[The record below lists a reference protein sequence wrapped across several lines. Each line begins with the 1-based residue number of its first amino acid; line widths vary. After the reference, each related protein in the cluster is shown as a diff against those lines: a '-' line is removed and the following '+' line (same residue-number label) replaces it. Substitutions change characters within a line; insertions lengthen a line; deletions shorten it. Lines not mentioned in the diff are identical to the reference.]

1 MQKSKLLILTA
12 SAGLL
17 ALSIFAAARL
27 LPGADINTGTN
38 KPASTTQNIQTT
50 PDPSDPTSPPF
61 DRGDPTDPHPLPD
74 HTTHVTE
81 AVDFPLTLEGGDLL
95 IDSLFSFDG
104 INPDCGYEESRGIA
118 SLKLVNTSGRHLSLV
133 EITLTMSDGT
143 ELRFSAQHI
152 APGRSASVFCTTNT
166 SLPQDA
172 QCESVQCHAEFTTE
186 PMSDALTIQVNGME
200 INLTND
206 SGRDIRN
213 IVLYCHNILG
223 DEYFGG
229 IAYPYEINSL
239 SAGESTMLFAAD
251 CLLGIADVSYLSVI
265 FE

>member
-17 ALSIFAAARL
+17 ALSIFAATRL
-27 LPGADINTGTN
+27 LPGADVNTGTN
-38 KPASTTQNIQTT
+38 KPAHTTQDIPTSL
-50 PDPSDPTSPPF
+50 DPS
-61 DRGDPTDPHPLPD
+61 DPHPLPD
-74 HTTHVTE
+74 LTTPVTE
-81 AVDFPLTLEGGDLL
+81 AMDFPLTLEGGDLL

-104 INPDCGYEESRGIA
+104 INPDCGYEESRDIA
-118 SLKLVNTSGRHLSLV
+118 SLKLVNTSGRHLSLA

-152 APGRSASVFCTTNT
+152 APGRSASVFCVTNT
-166 SLPQDA
+166 SLPRDA
-172 QCESVQCHAEFTTE
+172 QCKSVQCHAEFTTE
-186 PMSDALTIQVNGME
+186 PMSDDLTVQVNGME
-200 INLTND
+200 INVTND
-206 SGRDIRN
+206 TDKDIRN

-239 SAGESTMLFAAD
+239 SAGESTTLIAAD